1 LFYKGGVNKRIYNT
15 RNKVFVKNVIR
26 FSILICKSKY
36 SNFQPK
42 ITNMRKTVSLFLF
55 IFLAATLFA
64 QENVNL
70 DVINK
75 IKKEGTDNS
84 KVMDIA
90 FHLTDLS
97 GPRLT
102 SSPGFFRAANWA
114 KEEMNRWGLTNSQLE
129 PWGEFGKSWELQK
142 SYVAMTAPYYKP
154 IIAFPKSWTKGTNGL
169 QTAEIIIVTLK
180 DSTDLEKY
188 RGKLAGK
195 IIMLDRTD
203 TLKQSFTADAKR
215 YTDEEL
221 DKMAKAEPQQP
232 RGPQQPMDTAQRRRQ
247 REQFQRNQGPG
258 QLVNRLKEMALQE
271 NALAAFSD
279 QPRLHDGTIAV
290 QGGGAYSKTS
300 PENLLDIVISME
312 DYQMLLRMVKAGIPV
327 KLEMD
332 VKTAFTN
339 PDLKAYNVVAEIKGT
354 DPKLKDEIVMLGGHL
369 DSWHSATGAT
379 DNAAGCAVMMEA
391 IRILKTLGIKPRRTI
406 RIALWSGEEE
416 GLLGSRAYV
425 KNHFAD
431 TAKGQ
436 WVFKSEYEKFSSYF
450 NIDNGT
456 GKIRGIYLQGNDK
469 VKDIFAKWFEPF
481 NDLGA
486 KTITIS
492 NTGGT
497 DHQSFD
503 RAGLPGFQFIQDPI
517 EYDTR
522 THHTNMDTYDH
533 LIADD
538 MKQIATIVAAFVY
551 NAAMRDEKLPRKEL
565 AQPTTNQRGF

>member
-1 LFYKGGVNKRIYNT
+1 
-15 RNKVFVKNVIR
+15 
-26 FSILICKSKY
+26 
-36 SNFQPK
+36 
-42 ITNMRKTVSLFLF
+42 MRKLFFTFSALVFASIVS
-55 IFLAATLFA
+55 A
-64 QENVNL
+64 QEKL
-70 DVINK
+70 DMEMLNK
-75 IKKEGTDNS
+75 IRKEGLENS
-84 KVMDIA
+84 HAMEIA
-90 FHLTDLS
+90 FHLTDAS

-114 KEEMNRWGLTNSQLE
+114 KDEMNRWGLSNAQLE
-129 PWGEFGKSWELQK
+129 LWGEFGKGWELQK
-142 SYVAMTAPYYKP
+142 SYVAMTAPYYKSL
-154 IIAFPKSWTKGTNGL
+154 IAFPKSWTKGTNGL
-169 QTAEIIIVTLK
+169 KSGEIILVNLK

-195 IIMLDRTD
+195 IILLDRTD
-203 TLKQSFTADAKR
+203 TLKQSFTSDAHR

-221 DKMAKAEPQQP
+221 DKMAKAQPQQS
-232 RGPQQPMDTAQRRRQ
+232 QQQMDTAQRRRF
-247 REQFQRNQGPG
+247 REQFQRGQATNQ
-258 QLVNRLKEMALQE
+258 LANRLKEIALQE

-300 PENLLDIVISME
+300 PENFLDIAIAME
-312 DYQMLLRMVKAGIPV
+312 DYQTLLRLVKAGIPV

-339 PDLKAYNVVAEIKGT
+339 PDGKAYNVVAEIKGT

-369 DSWHSATGAT
+369 DSWHSGTGAT
-379 DNAAGCAVMMEA
+379 DNAAGCTVMMEVM
-391 IRILKTLGIKPRRTI
+391 RILKSLNVKPRRTI

-431 TAKGQ
+431 TANGK
-436 WVFKSEYEKFSSYF
+436 WVLKPEYDKFSSYF

-456 GKIRGIYLQGNDK
+456 GKVRGIYLQGNDK
-469 VKDIFAKWFEPF
+469 VRDIFAQWLQPF

-486 KTITIS
+486 TTITIS

-503 RAGLPGFQFIQDPI
+503 RVGLPGFQFIQDPI

-538 MKQIATIVAAFVY
+538 LKQIATIVCSFVY
-551 NAAMRDEKLPRKEL
+551 DAAMRDEKLPRKDMP
-565 AQPTTNQRGF
+565 QPTSANQRAF